1 MSNQHEF
8 NELIK
13 MKVVYL
19 TFSKNNS
26 TGYMVNIFTCLKYS
40 LLFLLTAFLL
50 ISCSRSDKS
59 ASKAVAII
67 EDRVITS
74 DEFAFAYELAPRNIT
89 QLGKEKAYSIL
100 LDGMIDRVLFAKEGK
115 RRDLDKDSILQRA
128 VDYFERAAVVRELYL
143 KHIRDSVKVSDDEMR
158 SAYKKSK
165 TTLYLKNFL
174 ATNRDDA
181 EKISKG
187 LLTISHTP
195 LLSGLKSIET
205 EKFGALDII
214 SWNDVKQEIEDI
226 VFNLPLHKRS
236 RPYFDGKF
244 YHTFEVVEKEINAMT
259 TENDYYANKP
269 AMESAIR
276 KRKEHKKAFEF
287 VQRTMKPQHLIIKAE
302 SLNEL
307 TFKIW
312 KIHNHD
318 ENAID
323 QYLDNKE
330 IQSLSE
336 KNKNLLNQ
344 NLADF
349 KYGTLTVSDFIF
361 TYKMN
366 PYQLSFK
373 SKQSIRENLK
383 NMIAIY
389 VRDFVFS
396 EQGMKEGLDK
406 KPSVKKEVRNC
417 EERLLAN
424 KLKRN
429 LYEQLAQS
437 ISDSTKLIEEY
448 NLTLKNFAQELR
460 AKSKVHIDKNVMKEI
475 KTTDEGLPRKIDFF
489 AIRVQ

>member
-1 MSNQHEF
+1 
-8 NELIK
+8 

-19 TFSKNNS
+19 TFSKNNPPNY
-26 TGYMVNIFTCLKYS
+26 TVNIFTCLKYP
-40 LLFLLTAFLL
+40 LLFLLTSFLL
-50 ISCSRSDKS
+50 ISCSKSDKS
-59 ASKAVAII
+59 GSKAVATIN
-67 EDRVITS
+67 DRVITS

-100 LDGMIDRVLFAKEGK
+100 LDGMIDKILFAKEGT
-115 RRDLDKDSILQRA
+115 RCGFDKDNTFQRA
-128 VDYFERAAVVRELYL
+128 MDYFKRAAVVRELYL
-143 KHIRDSVKVSDDEMR
+143 KHVRDSVKITDEEIR
-158 SAYKKSK
+158 SAYQRSK

-174 ATNRDDA
+174 ATNQDDA

-187 LLTISHTP
+187 LLTVSHKP
-195 LLSGLKSIET
+195 LLSGLKTIET
-205 EKFGALDII
+205 NKFGTVDLI
-214 SWNDVKQEIEDI
+214 SWNNIKQEIEDI

-244 YHTFEVVEKEINAMT
+244 YHTFEVVEKEINAMI
-259 TENDYYANKP
+259 TENDYYVRKP
-269 AMESAIR
+269 TMESAIR

-302 SLNEL
+302 PLNEL
-307 TFKIW
+307 TSQIW
-312 KIHNHD
+312 KTHNHD

-323 QYLDNKE
+323 QYLDNRE

-336 KNKNLLNQ
+336 KNKSLLNQ
-344 NLADF
+344 NLAAF
-349 KYGTLTVSDFIF
+349 KDGTLTVSDFLF
-361 TYKMN
+361 TYKVN

-383 NMIAIY
+383 NTIAIY
-389 VRDFVFS
+389 VRDLVFS

-406 KPSVKKEVRNC
+406 KPSVKEEVRNC

-460 AKSKVHIDKNVMKEI
+460 AKSKVHIDKNVMKGI

-489 AIRVQ
+489 AIQMQ